1 MRPHGFVIAAP
12 ASGSGKTTITLGL
25 MAALTRRGLTV
36 QPFKCGP
43 DFIDP
48 GHHTRVCGR
57 ASRNLDG
64 WMLPAAV
71 NRALFQRHASTADV
85 SIVEGVMGLF
95 DGAGRASGAGSTA
108 AMASLLDLPVIL
120 VIDTAK
126 MAASAAAIAHGFAT
140 FDASIRVAGVIC
152 NKIASAAHYDLLRD
166 ALARVQGVAPLGYL
180 PRDAQLHMP
189 ERYLGLVTAG
199 EETLSAEALTHLAD
213 LIERHIDV
221 DAVIALARAS
231 APLVDPAEALGDEA
245 SSAVAAV
252 EDVALSDGAPR
263 RGATATSLSP
273 ASDGAPAV
281 RIGVA
286 RDRAFCF
293 YYDDNFTALEAAGA
307 VLVPFSP
314 LGDAQLPAEV
324 DALYFGGGYPELWAE
339 ALVANQA
346 MQEAVRGFIAAGG
359 AVYAECGGLM
369 YLSRAIQDRDGR
381 AWPMIG
387 ALPFTIVM
395 TDRLQRFGY
404 VEVTLTR
411 DSLLGPA
418 GTTARGHS
426 FHYSRLDDDAQ
437 AAAAAASAADDAA
450 PDVAP
455 ELAPD
460 VARAYHLRY
469 TLAGREEAEGFTRGN
484 LLASYVHI
492 HFLSNPD
499 LAPAIVSRLRR
510 VSRRTS
516 TFVGTP

>member
-48 GHHTRVCGR
+48 GHHARVCGR

-71 NRALFQRHASTADV
+71 NRALFEQHASTADV

-213 LIERHIDV
+213 LVERHIDV

-231 APLVDPAEALGDEA
+231 APLADPTVRVGPAASLDDDA

-252 EDVALSDGAPR
+252 DDLAPSGGAPR
-263 RGATATSLSP
+263 RGATASSLSP
-273 ASDGAPAV
+273 ASDGASAV

-314 LGDAQLPAEV
+314 LGDTQLPADV

-339 ALVANQA
+339 TLVANQA
-346 MQEAVRGFIAAGG
+346 MQEAVRGFIDAGG

-426 FHYSRLDDDAQ
+426 FHYSRLDDEAGT
-437 AAAAAASAADDAA
+437 AAAATAAA
-450 PDVAP
+450 PDV
-455 ELAPD
+455 APD

-510 VSRRTS
+510 ASRRTR
-516 TFVGTP
+516 TFAGTP